1 MSLKQ
6 EFEVLRRV
14 PMFAEIEPAKLKLLA
29 FMCERVGFDPGNRL
43 IQQGDLADAAYLI
56 IEGHAEVILET
67 PNGPLIVATVG
78 VNEIV
83 GVLGVLG
90 NAPRAAT
97 VRAKDRPIALRIPK
111 EPFMRMVREFPTIAV
126 SIIQDL
132 ARRLADLTEIAVS
145 TDGGQTWV
153 EAEFSDPA
161 QDNEE
166 RRDDTA
172 LSFSFIP

>member
-6 EFEVLRRV
+6 EFDALRRV

-29 FMCERVGFDPGNRL
+29 FMCERVGFDPGDRL
-43 IQQGDLADAAYLI
+43 MKQGDLADAAYLI
-56 IEGHAEVILET
+56 IDGHAEVILET

-90 NAPRAAT
+90 NAPRAVT
-97 VRAKDRPIALRIPK
+97 VRAKNRLIALRIPK

-132 ARRLADLTEIAVS
+132 ARRLSRPNGNCSEH
-145 TDGGQTWV
+145 
-153 EAEFSDPA
+153 
-161 QDNEE
+161 
-166 RRDDTA
+166 
-172 LSFSFIP
+172 

>member
-1 MSLKQ
+1 MGLKQ
-6 EFEVLRRV
+6 EFDALRRV

-97 VRAKDRPIALRIPK
+97 VRAKDRLIALRMPK

>member
-6 EFEVLRRV
+6 EFDALRRV

-29 FMCERVGFDPGNRL
+29 FMCERVGFDPGDRL
-43 IQQGDLADAAYLI
+43 MKQGDLADAAYLI
-56 IEGHAEVILET
+56 IDGHAEVILET

-97 VRAKDRPIALRIPK
+97 VRAKDRLIALRIPK

-145 TDGGQTWV
+145 TDGGQTCV

>member
-6 EFEVLRRV
+6 EFDALRRV

-29 FMCERVGFDPGNRL
+29 FMCERVGFDPGDRL
-43 IQQGDLADAAYLI
+43 MKQGDLADAAYLI
-56 IEGHAEVILET
+56 IDGHAEVILET

-78 VNEIV
+78 ADEIV

-97 VRAKDRPIALRIPK
+97 VRAKNRLIALRTPK

-132 ARRLADLTEIAVS
+132 TRRLSRPNGNCSEH
-145 TDGGQTWV
+145 
-153 EAEFSDPA
+153 
-161 QDNEE
+161 
-166 RRDDTA
+166 
-172 LSFSFIP
+172 